1 MRLTKLVFT
10 IVAILTMAISC
21 SISPDNSGVDVVVSL
36 EDKSITES
44 TLIPDYIPDVETY
57 TVSLAEIVYKNGEWQ
72 IADGYSRITENFPGS
87 TKEFRFENVR
97 LGTYAVSIEALDEK
111 SLPILNGSGVENLS
125 VTANGL
131 NTVTVELAAIS
142 DATYTGSASM
152 TFDWADVALTND
164 TVKNAM
170 EEGGLV
176 FILYRYDE
184 AEKTWIEAGRSE
196 ATGKEATRLEFVVDK
211 LPVSSGLRL
220 KYAIA
225 TASGMM
231 LNPILTTPIAQIYAN
246 LTSVQD
252 VNGDKIYRINANEI
266 SSATNVYDVQWA
278 YGPAEGSSV
287 TVSWKNQK
295 MGNEILFDYVVLK
308 YTSTSG
314 KSHEERIDVTSE
326 NSSYIISDMEMG
338 DEYTLSFQ
346 AHHKTGLVS
355 PVYTYPEKISAEVLL
370 AAPENLKAEKDLN
383 AINLSWD
390 SVSGAKSYIV
400 YRSVDGKEFAELAT
414 VETANYADSALFA
427 DKEYAYK
434 VIAVRDDVKS
444 DFSEAT
450 ETLRIAASIITITTT
465 APDNNFAISINE
477 SDKMVITP
485 ASPELTVSV
494 DQIENVF
501 LYTWYINGTEVKSAT
516 AEEGG
521 TFITFTKETD
531 GIRTDV
537 VNGLNTLMLEVTTAK
552 ESFSDEV
559 KFSVVSVLDEG
570 VVVTVPDNQ
579 TRLSTEFEN
588 GEKRTVQLIAKVLP
602 DNATL
607 QSVTYVSDNEEI
619 ASVNAAGIITFTGG
633 NGKVTITVSPSY
645 GHSESV
651 VFDIFEASFNS
662 AEEIVNAVNKELN
675 KHVAAANSKFG
686 GDWWPGEIAKGYSSD
701 GIYIKEST
709 GASQKAGYIEFSSY
723 TAETEIGPI
732 TIDGKLMIYAYNP
745 GGWGETGYL
754 GKDPL
759 QFIGYG
765 DDTNTLTVSLPG
777 NQGTV
782 SIKYSKVDVINRGGS
797 YALTFSETVGYKE
810 GQFHGG
816 SATVPDSSSISE
828 IL

>member
-266 SSATNVYDVQWA
+266 SSATNVYDVNSKGLTELA
-278 YGPAEGSSV
+278 LRFNKGINTCLIDGC
-287 TVSWKNQK
+287 TC
-295 MGNEILFDYVVLK
+295 FVVLK
-308 YTSTSG
+308 L
-314 KSHEERIDVTSE
+314 RICFHSLIFAVTVYSAAVE
-326 NSSYIISDMEMG
+326 CGNISLHISVVAPNCFIFIYPFSISCIVFFHISYISLSSI
-338 DEYTLSFQ
+338 YTGS
-346 AHHKTGLVS
+346 
-355 PVYTYPEKISAEVLL
+355 I
-370 AAPENLKAEKDLN
+370 N
-383 AINLSWD
+383 AISFPYLS
-390 SVSGAKSYIV
+390 
-400 YRSVDGKEFAELAT
+400 
-414 VETANYADSALFA
+414 
-427 DKEYAYK
+427 
-434 VIAVRDDVKS
+434 
-444 DFSEAT
+444 
-450 ETLRIAASIITITTT
+450 
-465 APDNNFAISINE
+465 
-477 SDKMVITP
+477 
-485 ASPELTVSV
+485 
-494 DQIENVF
+494 
-501 LYTWYINGTEVKSAT
+501 
-516 AEEGG
+516 
-521 TFITFTKETD
+521 
-531 GIRTDV
+531 
-537 VNGLNTLMLEVTTAK
+537 
-552 ESFSDEV
+552 
-559 KFSVVSVLDEG
+559 
-570 VVVTVPDNQ
+570 
-579 TRLSTEFEN
+579 LS
-588 GEKRTVQLIAKVLP
+588 
-602 DNATL
+602 
-607 QSVTYVSDNEEI
+607 
-619 ASVNAAGIITFTGG
+619 
-633 NGKVTITVSPSY
+633 
-645 GHSESV
+645 
-651 VFDIFEASFNS
+651 
-662 AEEIVNAVNKELN
+662 
-675 KHVAAANSKFG
+675 
-686 GDWWPGEIAKGYSSD
+686 
-701 GIYIKEST
+701 
-709 GASQKAGYIEFSSY
+709 
-723 TAETEIGPI
+723 
-732 TIDGKLMIYAYNP
+732 
-745 GGWGETGYL
+745 
-754 GKDPL
+754 
-759 QFIGYG
+759 
-765 DDTNTLTVSLPG
+765 
-777 NQGTV
+777 
-782 SIKYSKVDVINRGGS
+782 
-797 YALTFSETVGYKE
+797 
-810 GQFHGG
+810 
-816 SATVPDSSSISE
+816 
-828 IL
+828 